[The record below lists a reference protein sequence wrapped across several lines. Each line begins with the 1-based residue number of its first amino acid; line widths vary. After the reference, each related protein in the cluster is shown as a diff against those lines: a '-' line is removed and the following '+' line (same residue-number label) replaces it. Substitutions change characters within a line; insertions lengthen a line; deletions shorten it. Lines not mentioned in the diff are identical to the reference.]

1 MLAFWVWTGQNYTRV
16 FILAEVGA
24 VTVGLAPRQA
34 DLMKGT
40 ASFVAGRVKENSIFA
55 VLHRECHVLF
65 ADELFAD
72 LFAGTGRRSVP
83 PRIVAVVM
91 VLQRLFGLSDREAVE
106 AFEFDARWKYAA
118 GGLDFDY
125 PGFAH
130 TVLVDMRA
138 RLAASERPRR
148 IFEVSLDAAR
158 RAGLVGARRVL
169 DSTPLYDA
177 VATMDTVTL
186 ARSAIRQ
193 LLNVVGTELEAELRG
208 VLGRDDDYASGG
220 KPSCDWDD
228 PAARETLVDEM
239 AKDAYACLAVLDGR
253 ELAPSVA
260 QVAELL
266 ATVVG
271 QDLET
276 GDDGIFRI
284 ARKVAKDRVISV
296 VDPDARHGHKTAAR
310 KFDGYKGHVA
320 VDPDSEV
327 ITSTVVTPGNAS
339 DASVAGDL
347 IEDFLGDGNGD
358 GTETMGRSQRYT
370 AITLMGPAS
379 SSPSWNI
386 PISPRGARPSRL
398 RRRAGCSP
406 RTVSTSIS
414 GPGPSP
420 APIM

>member
-1 MLAFWVWTGQNYTRV
+1 M
-16 FILAEVGA
+16 
-24 VTVGLAPRQA
+24 TVGLAPRQA

-72 LFAGTGRRSVP
+72 LFADSGRRSVP

-91 VLQRLFGLSDREAVE
+91 VLQRLFGLSDRDAVE
-106 AFEFDARWKYAA
+106 SFEFDARWKYAA

-125 PGFAH
+125 PGFSH

-138 RLAASERPRR
+138 RLAASQRPRR
-148 IFEVSLDAAR
+148 IFEVSLGAAR

-186 ARSAIRQ
+186 VRSATRQ
-193 LLNVVGTELEAELRG
+193 LLDVVDAKLEAELRA
-208 VLGRDDDYASGG
+208 VLARDDDYASGG
-220 KPSCDWDD
+220 KATCDWDD
-228 PAARETLVDEM
+228 VAAREALVH
-239 AKDAYACLAVLDGR
+239 ALAQDAYACLAVLDGAK
-253 ELAPSVA
+253 LAPGVA
-260 QVAELL
+260 QAVELL

-271 QDLET
+271 QDIET

-310 KFDGYKGHVA
+310 KFDGFKGHIS

-327 ITSTVVTPGNAS
+327 ITATVVTPGNAG
-339 DASVAGDL
+339 DASVAAQLIDDLAGDHDRTDDDGGEPKVYGDNAYGTGEFQSEL
-347 IEDFLGDGNGD
+347 EDAGIASGCKTQSPTAAGGMFTNG
-358 GTETMGRSQRYT
+358 
-370 AITLMGPAS
+370 
-379 SSPSWNI
+379 
-386 PISPRGARPSRL
+386 
-398 RRRAGCSP
+398 
-406 RTVSTSIS
+406 
-414 GPGPSP
+414 
-420 APIM
+420 